1 MNNTQA
7 YEELL
12 GSSALQLSKG
22 GVFLMTGL
30 AEKNP
35 MTIGWCQW
43 GRIWNIPICT
53 VLVRPSRHSH
63 SLIERDGLFTVSVP
77 EESAMKKELGYCGT
91 RSGRDVDKLRECGLT
106 TIPARAGGIDA
117 LSGCSVHFE
126 CRTLFK
132 LQMAGNL
139 PLLAGEQR
147 SQFYNVEEQAGEEG
161 DPHTVYYGRILAAY
175 RTVEDK

>member
-1 MNNTQA
+1 MTSILA
-7 YEELL
+7 YEELI
-12 GSSALQLSKG
+12 GSCALQLSKG

-63 SLIERDGLFTVSVP
+63 RLIERDGLFTVSVP
-77 EESAMKKELGYCGT
+77 GEGAMKKELGYCGT
-91 RSGRDVDKLRECGLT
+91 HSGRDVNKLIECNLA
-106 TIPARAGGIDA
+106 TIPAQAGGIDA
-117 LSGCSVHFE
+117 LLGCSIHFE
-126 CRTLFK
+126 CRVLFK
-132 LQMAGNL
+132 LEMAGNL

-147 SQFYNVEEQAGEEG
+147 AQFYTVEEQAGGDG

-175 RTVEDK
+175 KEPEA